1 MKLIDILLSELPARG
16 GWPDSKTEVM
26 AVQDAD
32 KEIKFIFI
40 GYPLGFERNNPQI
53 WGSNTPNAWLDID
66 RIKTNYLSSDYQRA
80 IITREQY
87 DAAMLANPIL
97 DRSSICDFIYGAIR
111 KAERKDNPSDEAEA
125 VYDAIAAG
133 KIPGVKL
140 EDLVVSVA
148 PKKIHDHVCT
158 PCFAGYGDCAGECH
172 VYDLNREFDAAAAV
186 MQEYF
191 PNGGRDMDNVE
202 SLVKAICLGKVPGV
216 NFRRGAKVD
225 PYQGLDEAAKPL
237 MKWIAE
243 NCNPHSTVIVDGGS
257 AVLYSAENSVIT
269 DEFIKD

>member
-1 MKLIDILLSELPARG
+1 MKLIDILLSELPERG
-16 GWPDSKTEVM
+16 GWPVGMVTCCQSVIDSEIYFYRNSKNQGEG
-26 AVQDAD
+26 APELAD
-32 KEIKFIFI
+32 FSFYPSKRQRSEAR
-40 GYPLGFERNNPQI
+40 GYFYVTRDEYESALPGNPVP
-53 WGSNTPNAWLDID
+53 S
-66 RIKTNYLSSDYQRA
+66 
-80 IITREQY
+80 
-87 DAAMLANPIL
+87 
-97 DRSSICDFIYGAIR
+97 RSAICDVIYGAIC
-111 KAERKDNPSDEAEA
+111 KADRKDNRSDEAGA